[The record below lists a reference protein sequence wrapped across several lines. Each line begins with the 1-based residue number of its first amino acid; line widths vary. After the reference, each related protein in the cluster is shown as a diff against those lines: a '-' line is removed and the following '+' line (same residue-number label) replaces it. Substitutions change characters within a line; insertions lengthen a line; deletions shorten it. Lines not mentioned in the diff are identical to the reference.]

1 MARVNA
7 CPDTN
12 QSEIVDSD
20 KRDERSAR
28 IRDIRMEQIDS
39 KWIEEERKT
48 DADSNR
54 INADI

>member
-7 CPDTN
+7 CPDTKR
-12 QSEIVDSD
+12 SEIVDGNSD
-20 KRDERSAR
+20 GRSVENQRYPNGA
-28 IRDIRMEQIDS
+28 IDS